1 MAEWVTHI
9 WVADEV
15 LKLLPQLDRH
25 GFCVGNIAPDCNL
38 LNDEGTDFVPSRQIT
53 HWMNSARKT
62 ADDCIEFYDKYVLS
76 RRDEIK
82 TKEELSFLL
91 GYYSHLITDA
101 EIQRTIR
108 DPGRVAASWGR
119 IKKVPELA
127 EKASGLLEDWDTVK
141 RIFPKED
148 RMKDFFYIE
157 WEYLNTHPDSGWFT
171 EIKGLEYFPDYID
184 YLPEQSISKK
194 IKLMY
199 YEPANEKSTYPFV
212 AFSREEYSGF
222 IERTIRLVT
231 NAIKDIAMNMEDLR
245 N

>member
-1 MAEWVTHI
+1 M
-9 WVADEV
+9 
-15 LKLLPQLDRH
+15 LRK
-25 GFCVGNIAPDCNL
+25 C
-38 LNDEGTDFVPSRQIT
+38 FV
-53 HWMNSARKT
+53 H
-62 ADDCIEFYDKYVLS
+62 V
-76 RRDEIK
+76 
-82 TKEELSFLL
+82 SFLL

-127 EKASGLLEDWDTVK
+127 EKASGLPEDWDAVK